1 MTKGRTLKKKMT
13 YEKIM
18 CAKKQKY
25 KTAWIQGTTN
35 IYIYI
40 FFSWRI
46 KCAGE

>member
-1 MTKGRTLKKKMT
+1 MTKGRTLKKTMA

-25 KTAWIQGTTN
+25 KTTWIQGTTN